1 MKVLIISRGVPS
13 SADPVYGNIEVE
25 QACALRRIGY
35 DVKIIYV
42 DRRTKVKFHR
52 TRGINSIIHKGI
64 ETYGIFYF
72 PLPVRVFPKL
82 AIIISCFLGKMLYK
96 KKISNW
102 KPDLIHSHY
111 LFNLPIAVAIKKKYH
126 IPIVATE
133 HWSALESMRKL
144 RYVKVLSK
152 YYKYS
157 DSIIS
162 VSRHLASA
170 IKRVSGAET
179 TVIYNMVADDFFV
192 PNVTDRKFPHARA
205 RVKFASVG
213 NLVKLKGY
221 DVLISAFKKV
231 QEDNV
236 AIELDIIGDG
246 PERDDL
252 ERMVA
257 SLDLGDNI
265 SFHGKKGKN
274 EVISLLCQSDCF
286 VLSSRS
292 ETFGVVY
299 AEAMAVGIPVIA
311 TDCGGPSEFVNAN
324 QGLLVPV
331 GDVNALAEA
340 MEKFARGEFKYSG
353 NEIREYCRSLFS
365 SASIANQI
373 SNIYKSVIANGI
385 KY

>member
-1 MKVLIISRGVPS
+1 
-13 SADPVYGNIEVE
+13 
-25 QACALRRIGY
+25 
-35 DVKIIYV
+35 
-42 DRRTKVKFHR
+42 
-52 TRGINSIIHKGI
+52 
-64 ETYGIFYF
+64 
-72 PLPVRVFPKL
+72 
-82 AIIISCFLGKMLYK
+82 
-96 KKISNW
+96 
-102 KPDLIHSHY
+102 
-111 LFNLPIAVAIKKKYH
+111 
-126 IPIVATE
+126 
-133 HWSALESMRKL
+133 
-144 RYVKVLSK
+144 
-152 YYKYS
+152 
-157 DSIIS
+157 
-162 VSRHLASA
+162 
-170 IKRVSGAET
+170 
-179 TVIYNMVADDFFV
+179 MVAEV
-192 PNVTDRKFPHARA
+192 
-205 RVKFASVG
+205 S
-213 NLVKLKGY
+213 LVKEGRIRLC
-221 DVLISAFKKV
+221 ISAFKKV